1 RKTPHGGCPRGTTRR
16 LPWAPRCL
24 IAPSLV
30 LSHQARRGVAGLQ
43 HRFFLPEARRLQPAP
58 TRLPPGLRETP
69 RGCWRAWGSCG
80 SRAGTERVG
89 SGAEPAAS
97 SSPRSVRRDAPGGGP
112 SAGSCR
118 GIQSA
123 GRGCAGRF
131 RGSGGLRRGRAE
143 PVRGEPQPLG
153 RPAHPPAADAGS
165 RAGAGGGAAGT
176 APPAPQ
182 RVWGF
187 GFLAVTIINLASLLG
202 LVLTPLLKKPYFP
215 KILTYFVGLAIGTL
229 FSNAIFQL
237 IPEAFGFDPKTDNY
251 VEKAVAVFGGFYIL
265 FFVERILKMILK
277 TYDQTGHI
285 HFENHE
291 QNLPQAKGNPPTP
304 LKSNNG
310 MTCYANTAIIEPNG
324 NLSFDTV
331 SVVSAQEEK
340 TQSCLCKCLKGPTLS
355 EIGTIAWMI
364 TLSDALHNFIDG
376 LAIGASFT
384 LSLLQGLSTSIAI
397 LCEEFPHELG
407 DFVILLNA
415 GMSTYQALFFNFI
428 SACSCYIGLAFGIL
442 VGSNFAPNI
451 IFAIAGGMFL
461 YISLAD
467 MFPEMSDMLREKVTG
482 RRTDLTF
489 FLIQNAGLLTGFAA
503 ILLITVY
510 AGDIELE

>member
-1 RKTPHGGCPRGTTRR
+1 MSAEDIFSLHGLPNNSQITNSSFSAICPAV
-16 LPWAPRCL
+16 LQQL
-24 IAPSLV
+24 IFHPCDNS
-30 LSHQARRGVAGLQ
+30 SKHKNKSK
-43 HRFFLPEARRLQPAP
+43 P
-58 TRLPPGLRETP
+58 
-69 RGCWRAWGSCG
+69 
-80 SRAGTERVG
+80 
-89 SGAEPAAS
+89 S
-97 SSPRSVRRDAPGGGP
+97 SS
-112 SAGSCR
+112 
-118 GIQSA
+118 
-123 GRGCAGRF
+123 
-131 RGSGGLRRGRAE
+131 E
-143 PVRGEPQPLG
+143 
-153 RPAHPPAADAGS
+153 
-165 RAGAGGGAAGT
+165 
-176 APPAPQ
+176 
-182 RVWGF
+182 VWGF
-187 GFLAVTIINLASLLG
+187 GFLSVSIINLASLLG
-202 LVLTPLLKKPYFP
+202 FVLTPLLKKPYFP

-237 IPEAFGFDPKTDNY
+237 IPEAFGLDPKTDNY

-277 TYDQTGHI
+277 TYGQTGHT
-285 HFENHE
+285 HFETHK
-291 QNLPQAKGNPPTP
+291 QNLPQDKGNPPTP

-310 MTCYANTAIIEPNG
+310 MMCYANPAIIEPNG
-324 NLSFDTV
+324 NPSFDTV

-340 TQSCLCKCLKGPTLS
+340 TQTQSKCLKGPTLS

-407 DFVILLNA
+407 DFVILINA

-428 SACSCYIGLAFGIL
+428 SSCSCYIGLVFGIL

-467 MFPEMSDMLREKVTG
+467 MLQVMMFISKNLVVCLSTTVANSDLCVTNTAVTLKPGGPGKDLAQTTSSWNKGGTQERNHDRTCREQEVLRGWLLRKPRELGSWRAAAAGQEPSFEGRVTTSSSAEGTMAWYGIATLTSVLPSELGSWRAAAAGQEPSFEG
-482 RRTDLTF
+482 RVTTSSS
-489 FLIQNAGLLTGFAA
+489 AEGTMAWHY
-503 ILLITVY
+503 T
-510 AGDIELE
+510 

>member
-1 RKTPHGGCPRGTTRR
+1 M
-16 LPWAPRCL
+16 
-24 IAPSLV
+24 
-30 LSHQARRGVAGLQ
+30 
-43 HRFFLPEARRLQPAP
+43 
-58 TRLPPGLRETP
+58 
-69 RGCWRAWGSCG
+69 
-80 SRAGTERVG
+80 
-89 SGAEPAAS
+89 
-97 SSPRSVRRDAPGGGP
+97 
-112 SAGSCR
+112 
-118 GIQSA
+118 
-123 GRGCAGRF
+123 
-131 RGSGGLRRGRAE
+131 
-143 PVRGEPQPLG
+143 G
-153 RPAHPPAADAGS
+153 RPA
-165 RAGAGGGAAGT
+165 GAALRGAVAALALAAALAVSPRGFAEDVLSVWGENRSLSPGRLT
-176 APPAPQ
+176 HLLETLGAAARVKGAAPPGQLQLHYNQCMSGEDIFSLHGLPNNTQITNSSFSAICPAVLQ
-182 RVWGF
+182 QLIFHPCDSSKDKNKSKPSPSEVWGF

-202 LVLTPLLKKPYFP
+202 LVLTPFLKKPYFS

-277 TYDQTGHI
+277 TYGQTGHA

-291 QNLPQAKGNPPTP
+291 QNPPQVKGNPPTS
-304 LKSNNG
+304 LKSSNG
-310 MTCYANTAIIEPNG
+310 MMCYANPATLEPNG
-324 NLSFDTV
+324 NLGFDTV

-340 TQSCLCKCLKGPTLS
+340 TQSCSCKCLKGPTLS

-428 SACSCYIGLAFGIL
+428 SACSCYLGLAFGIL

-451 IFAIAGGMFL
+451 IFALAGGMFL

>member
-1 RKTPHGGCPRGTTRR
+1 MPRVAAAAALALAAAAALSPLAAAARAPQRGGPVGGFVED
-16 LPWAPRCL
+16 
-24 IAPSLV
+24 V
-30 LSHQARRGVAGLQ
+30 LSLFGENRSLSAAQLAHLLQ
-43 HRFFLPEARRLQPAP
+43 TL
-58 TRLPPGLRETP
+58 
-69 RGCWRAWGSCG
+69 
-80 SRAGTERVG
+80 
-89 SGAEPAAS
+89 
-97 SSPRSVRRDAPGGGP
+97 
-112 SAGSCR
+112 
-118 GIQSA
+118 
-123 GRGCAGRF
+123 
-131 RGSGGLRRGRAE
+131 
-143 PVRGEPQPLG
+143 
-153 RPAHPPAADAGS
+153 
-165 RAGAGGGAAGT
+165 GAAGEPGAAAAGRQPLHHNECMSAEDIFSLHGFPNNSQIT
-176 APPAPQ
+176 NSSFSAICPAVLQQLIFHPCDNSSKHKNKSKPSSSE
-182 RVWGF
+182 VWGF
-187 GFLAVTIINLASLLG
+187 GFLSVSIINLASLLG

-237 IPEAFGFDPKTDNY
+237 IPEAFGLDPKTDNY

-277 TYDQTGHI
+277 TYGQTGHS
-285 HFENHE
+285 HFETHE
-291 QNLPQAKGNPPTP
+291 QNPPQDKGNPPRP

-310 MTCYANTAIIEPNG
+310 MMCYANPAIIEPNG
-324 NLSFDTV
+324 NPSFDTV

-340 TQSCLCKCLKGPTLS
+340 TQSCSCKCLKGPTLS

-407 DFVILLNA
+407 DFVILVNA

-428 SACSCYIGLAFGIL
+428 SSCSCYIGLVFGIL

-503 ILLITVY
+503 ILLITIY